1 MFFTQE
7 DFKKI
12 EEYLKKNSKRDTD
25 LPRFKSGDT
34 LLDKD
39 VLAVVHNGINYKVP
53 IKVLAEAIDKYRDDY
68 LKENIASLQNQINCL
83 VKGGSTVG
91 TTFGDSDDISVSQRA
106 LTIAFNKVWNK
117 ISELTGEQTTGISM
131 TVNPPYYVGEDGC
144 TVHITVH
151 TSDTNGLFD
160 KLKLYVNDQLLVDRT
175 AVDYY
180 EQDIEITESA
190 VIRCEAEVLGLP
202 YIEQRAIIHYPS
214 FWIGAGPS
222 YTSIMDIQHNVSTL
236 NGISGSVN
244 ISISEDSHI
253 YVVVVDSLRSGFRR
267 LDMNGIEIP
276 FNETSVVIDGRTY
289 QVLTS
294 VSTFSAGVY
303 NIDINS

>member
-12 EEYLKKNSKRDTD
+12 EEYLKQNSKKDTD
-25 LPRFKSGDT
+25 FPLIKNGDT
-34 LLDKD
+34 LLDND
-39 VLAVVHNGINYKVP
+39 VLAVVHKGINYKIP
-53 IKVLAEAIDKYRDDY
+53 IPALAQAIDRYRDDY
-68 LKENIASLQNQINCL
+68 LKDNIASLQNQINCL
-83 VKGGSTVG
+83 VRGGSTVG
-91 TTFGDSDDISVSQRA
+91 TTFGDSDDISISQRA
-106 LTIAFNKVWNK
+106 LTVALNKIWNK

-131 TVNPPYYVGEDGC
+131 TVTPSYYVGEDGC
-144 TVHITVH
+144 QVHITVH
-151 TSDTNGLFD
+151 TSDTNGIFD
-160 KLKLYVNDQLLVDRT
+160 KLKLYVNNQLLVDRT

-190 VIRCEAEVLGLP
+190 VIRCEAEVLGMP

-214 FWIGAGPS
+214 FWIGAGSS
-222 YTSIMDIQHNVSTL
+222 YASIMDIEHNVSTL
-236 NGISGSVN
+236 NSISGSIN
-244 ISISEDSHI
+244 ISIPDNTHI
-253 YVVVVDSLRSGFRR
+253 YVVVIDSLRAGFRR

-276 FNETSVVIDGRTY
+276 FTETSVNIEGNTY

-294 VSTFSAGVY
+294 VSTYSAGIY